1 MIGPQN
7 YSLTYGLRM
16 SPLFRETVL
25 YMGTLFY
32 TFHLSWKTNLKGS
45 NNGDDA
51 FFICL
56 KTEFICLDFET
67 ISALW
72 MCKLL
77 DRVFSHF
84 WTIFLPFFQLGY
96 IDDIVD
102 LWKII
107 KYYRILSYSF
117 LMKKPRD
124 KMKEWKYILAALYF
138 TCIVWWW

>member
-72 MCKLL
+72 MCKFL
-77 DRVFSHF
+77 DRVFFSF
-84 WTIFLPFFQLGY
+84 LNNFFAIFPTELGY
-96 IDDIVD
+96 TNDIAD
-102 LWKII
+102 LWKIVNNDKFQI
-107 KYYRILSYSF
+107 SF
-117 LMKKPRD
+117 IWNKMKGKKPFL
-124 KMKEWKYILAALYF
+124 EI
-138 TCIVWWW
+138 